1 MRAYEVS
8 AAHTPRTLTLYLF
21 VMRVCRLLGA
31 ILLKQP
37 TQRIPPRKSQFTIA
51 VGTYFKMIR
60 AVHAQHS
67 SDCKVLAYT

>member
-31 ILLKQP
+31 FLLEQP
-37 TQRIPPRKSQFTIA
+37 TPPRKSQFTIA
-51 VGTYFKMIR
+51 VGTYFEMIR